1 MIHPVWPD
9 GRAMIVAAVGV
20 TVVAILGGIATQI
33 GPWYRALAKPWY
45 QPPDWLFG
53 PAWTVI
59 FALTALAVA
68 TAWTLASPAYRPAIV
83 AASLVNGVVNILW
96 SVLFFTLRRP
106 DWALVDVVLLWLSI
120 VVLMVVVGR
129 VSLFAALLLFVYLA
143 WVSFAAVLN
152 LAVVRLNGPF

>member
-1 MIHPVWPD
+1 MIHPMWPD
-9 GRAMIVAAVGV
+9 GQALTVAALGA
-20 TVVAILGGIATQI
+20 TVVAVLGGIATQI
-33 GPWYRALAKPWY
+33 GPWYRALAKPWF

-59 FALTALAVA
+59 FALTALAIA
-68 TAWTLASPAYRPAIV
+68 TAWTVASPGYRPAIV
-83 AASLVNGVVNILW
+83 AAALVNGVANVLW

-106 DWALVDVVLLWLSI
+106 DWALVEVVLLWLSI
-120 VVLMVVVGR
+120 VALMVVVAR
-129 VSLFAALLLFVYLA
+129 VSLYATLLLLAYLA